1 MKTLKILLLE
11 NSVAPQRQ
19 HDEKTKKS
27 EPGSH
32 ERLERRKKTWKV
44 APSEPKAREKRIWR
58 RRCTKR
64 SKRNICSSSRAET
77 FLEFSLRKQARRKK
91 FTVPTPPIVK
101 YLPQKDHEETSNQA
115 VINEQNQFY
124 NRDQ

>member
-1 MKTLKILLLE
+1 MRQLE

-77 FLEFSLRKQARRKK
+77 FLNDYHTEEPCQ
-91 FTVPTPPIVK
+91 PEW
-101 YLPQKDHEETSNQA
+101 PQSNA
-115 VINEQNQFY
+115 DFKNNGGM
-124 NRDQ
+124 